1 MTAIS
6 LIAITILLGIAI
18 GIIKFKSIK
27 IIKNVEKERSY
38 YSDK

>member
-6 LIAITILLGIAI
+6 LIAIVISLGIAI
-18 GIIKFKSIK
+18 GLIKFKSIR
-27 IIKNVEKERSY
+27 INKNTEKKRSY